1 MFASNLLTCYLC
13 ISGASRP
20 NNFKISSFALKNLQ
34 MKQMMIKFQSFI
46 EDCNLE
52 GLATAL
58 SELESLEDLQ
68 EEYMVQL
75 ETEQMLLINK
85 IKELGQ
91 EFLSSSPSLSRRS
104 SGY

>member
-1 MFASNLLTCYLC
+1 
-13 ISGASRP
+13 
-20 NNFKISSFALKNLQ
+20 
-34 MKQMMIKFQSFI
+34 MKQMMNKLQTFI
-46 EDCNLE
+46 EDGNVE
-52 GLATAL
+52 GLATTMC
-58 SELESLEDLQ
+58 ELESLEDLQ

-91 EFLSSSPSLSRRS
+91 EFLNSSPSLSRRS

>member
-1 MFASNLLTCYLC
+1 MIAWNPF
-13 ISGASRP
+13 I
-20 NNFKISSFALKNLQ
+20 LQ
-34 MKQMMIKFQSFI
+34 MKQMMNKLQTFI
-46 EDCNLE
+46 EDSNLE
-52 GLATAL
+52 GLATAM

-91 EFLSSSPSLSRRS
+91 EFLNSSPSLSRRS